1 MLIKRPLIRRTTLN
15 GRQVLTQGLP
25 RRTWHDLYHLFMTMS
40 WPRLF
45 LSYAGFFVLFNVLF
59 AAAYQLQAGDIAN
72 LNPAGYWG
80 RFFFSVETLATV
92 GYGDMHPQ
100 TVYAHVIASI
110 EIFTGM
116 MSLALIT
123 GMMFARFSR
132 PNARIL
138 FARHAVIR
146 QFDGRPTLMLR
157 AANERQNVIMEA
169 SAQLRFIRDEQTA
182 EGYRIRRIYD
192 LPLRRSEQPVF
203 LFGWSLMH
211 VLDEASPFSGAT
223 LESLQATRAFL
234 LLTIGG
240 IDENTG
246 QMLMSRHEYHAS
258 AIRWNHTFADIFISG
273 EDGID
278 RFDYSRFHDVEP
290 LRDPDADPDANAA
303 RDAHMGDAHTAPQ
316 PPVTQ
321 TATGSGSG
329 SAAASPSP
337 AR

>member
-1 MLIKRPLIRRTTLN
+1 MRRAAPVG
-15 GRQVLTQGLP
+15 GRQVVTYGLP
-25 RRTWHDLYHLFMTMS
+25 IRPWQDLYHLFMTLS

-45 LSYAGFFVLFNVLF
+45 ASYAGFFALFNLIF
-59 AAAYQLQAGDIAN
+59 AAAYQLQPGDVAN

-100 TVYAHVIASI
+100 TVYAHIIASV

-132 PNARIL
+132 PTARIL
-138 FARHAVIR
+138 FARHAVVR
-146 QFDGRPTLMLR
+146 EFDGMRTLMLR

-169 SAQLRFIRDEQTA
+169 TAQLRLVRDEQTS

-203 LFGWSLMH
+203 LYGWSLMH
-211 VLDEASPFSGAT
+211 VIDEASPLAGETS
-223 LESLQATRAFL
+223 ESLMAGKAFL

-240 IDENTG
+240 IDETTG
-246 QMLMSRHEYHAS
+246 QMLMSRQEYHPS
-258 AIRWNHTFADIFISG
+258 SLRWDHSFADIFTTG

-278 RFDYSRFHDVEP
+278 RFDYTKFHDVEP
-290 LRDPDADPDANAA
+290 LSRPEAQS
-303 RDAHMGDAHTAPQ
+303 AP
-316 PPVTQ
+316 P
-321 TATGSGSG
+321 G
-329 SAAASPSP
+329 
-337 AR
+337 

>member
-1 MLIKRPLIRRTTLN
+1 MRRTTAA
-15 GRQVLTQGLP
+15 GIRQVLTYGLP
-25 RRTWHDLYHLFMTMS
+25 RRPWQDLYHLFMTIS

-45 LSYAGFFVLFNVLF
+45 LSYGGFFAIFNLIF
-59 AAAYQLQAGDIAN
+59 AVAYQLQPNDVAN

-132 PNARIL
+132 PTARIL
-138 FARHAVIR
+138 FARHAVVR

-169 SAQLRFIRDEQTA
+169 SAQLRLLRDEMTV
-182 EGYRIRRIYD
+182 EGSRIRRIHD
-192 LPLRRSEQPVF
+192 LPLRRSEQPMF
-203 LFGWSLMH
+203 IFGWTLLH
-211 VLDEASPFSGAT
+211 VIDETSPLYGAT
-223 LESLQATRAFL
+223 PESFAASKAYL

-240 IDENTG
+240 TDDTTG
-246 QMLMSRHEYHAS
+246 QTLMSRQEYFSQSIH
-258 AIRWNHTFADIFISG
+258 WNHAFVDIFTSG
-273 EDGID
+273 EDGVD
-278 RFDYSRFHDVEP
+278 RFDYSKFHDVEP
-290 LRDPDADPDANAA
+290 L
-303 RDAHMGDAHTAPQ
+303 
-316 PPVTQ
+316 
-321 TATGSGSG
+321 GS
-329 SAAASPSP
+329 
-337 AR
+337 

>member
-1 MLIKRPLIRRTTLN
+1 MRRAGLPG
-15 GRQVLTQGLP
+15 GRQVVTYGLP
-25 RRTWHDLYHLFMTMS
+25 IRPWQDLYHLFMTLS

-45 LSYAGFFVLFNVLF
+45 ASYAGFFALFNVVF
-59 AAAYQLQAGDIAN
+59 AALYDLQPGDVAN

-110 EIFTGM
+110 EIFTGL

-132 PNARIL
+132 PTARIL
-138 FARHAVIR
+138 FARQAVIR
-146 QFDGRPTLMLR
+146 LFDGKRTLMLR

-169 SAQLRFIRDEQTA
+169 TAQLRLVRDEQTA
-182 EGYRIRRIYD
+182 EGYRMRRIYD

-211 VLDEASPFSGAT
+211 VIDEASPLAGAT
-223 LESLQATRAFL
+223 LESLQETNAFL

-240 IDENTG
+240 IDETTG
-246 QMLMSRHEYHAS
+246 QTLMSRQQYHPS
-258 AIRWNHTFADIFISG
+258 SLRWNHSFADIFTTG
-273 EDGID
+273 KDGVD
-278 RFDYSRFHDVEP
+278 RFDYTKFHDVEP
-290 LRDPDADPDANAA
+290 LDEPLDEA
-303 RDAHMGDAHTAPQ
+303 MS
-316 PPVTQ
+316 
-321 TATGSGSG
+321 TGRRLPERP
-329 SAAASPSP
+329 PSP
-337 AR
+337 

>member
-1 MLIKRPLIRRTTLN
+1 MSYPAIPRTDSGYTLPVPN
-15 GRQVLTQGLP
+15 ASPFLRGYSIGGRQVQTHGLP
-25 RRTWHDLYHLFMTMS
+25 RRRWQDLYHRFMTLS

-45 LSYAGFFVLFNVLF
+45 ASYAGFFALFNLAF
-59 AAAYQLQAGDIAN
+59 AAAYQVQHGDVAN

-100 TVYAHVIASI
+100 TVYAHIIASI

-132 PNARIL
+132 PTARIL

-146 QFDGRPTLMLR
+146 QFDGRRTLMLR

-169 SAQLRFIRDEQTA
+169 SAQLRFLRDEVTA

-211 VLDEASPFSGAT
+211 VIDEASPLAGVT
-223 LESLQATRAFL
+223 PQSLQESKAFL

-240 IDENTG
+240 IDETTG
-246 QMLMSRHEYHAS
+246 QMLMSRYEYHPDC
-258 AIRWNHTFADIFISG
+258 IRWNHSFADIFTTG
-273 EDGID
+273 EDGTD
-278 RFDYSRFHDVEP
+278 HLDYTKFHDVEP
-290 LRDPDADPDANAA
+290 Y
-303 RDAHMGDAHTAPQ
+303 
-316 PPVTQ
+316 
-321 TATGSGSG
+321 S
-329 SAAASPSP
+329 
-337 AR
+337 

>member
-1 MLIKRPLIRRTTLN
+1 VTEKLPFKRRIIAPG
-15 GRQVLTQGLP
+15 GRPVVTYGLP
-25 RRTWHDLYHLFMTMS
+25 IRPWQDLYHLFMTLS

-45 LSYAGFFVLFNVLF
+45 ASYAGFFALFNLLF
-59 AAAYQLQAGDIAN
+59 AAAYQLQPGDVAN

-100 TVYAHVIASI
+100 TVYAHIVASV

-132 PNARIL
+132 PTARIL

-146 QFDGRPTLMLR
+146 QFDGRRTLMLR

-169 SAQLRFIRDEQTA
+169 TAQLRLIRDEQTA

-203 LFGWSLMH
+203 LYGWSLMH
-211 VLDEASPFSGAT
+211 VIDEASPLVDAT
-223 LESLQATRAFL
+223 AESLKAGKAFL

-240 IDENTG
+240 IDETTG
-246 QMLMSRHEYHAS
+246 QMLMSRQEYHPS
-258 AIRWNHTFADIFISG
+258 SLRWNHSFSDIFTSG
-273 EDGID
+273 EDGVD
-278 RFDYSRFHDVEP
+278 RFDYTKFHDVEP
-290 LRDPDADPDANAA
+290 LAEPSSEPASGN
-303 RDAHMGDAHTAPQ
+303 PQ
-316 PPVTQ
+316 PP
-321 TATGSGSG
+321 
-329 SAAASPSP
+329 
-337 AR
+337 

>member
-1 MLIKRPLIRRTTLN
+1 MRRIALS
-15 GRQVLTQGLP
+15 GERHVLTYGLP
-25 RRTWHDLYHLFMTMS
+25 RRPWQDLYHLFMTMS
-40 WPRLF
+40 WPKLF
-45 LSYAGFFVLFNVLF
+45 ASYAGFVALFNLLF
-59 AAAYQLQAGDIAN
+59 AAAYQLQAGDVAN

-100 TVYAHVIASI
+100 TVYAHVIASM

-116 MSLALIT
+116 MMLALIT

-132 PNARIL
+132 PTARIL

-146 QFDGRPTLMLR
+146 QFDGVRTLMLR

-169 SAQLRFIRDEQTA
+169 TAQLRLIRDEQTA

-211 VLDEASPFSGAT
+211 VIDESSPLAAAT
-223 LESLQATRAFL
+223 FESLKAAKTFL

-240 IDENTG
+240 IDETTG
-246 QMLMSRHEYHAS
+246 QTLMSRHEYPAAS
-258 AIRWNHTFADIFISG
+258 LRWNHAFADIFTTG
-273 EDGID
+273 TDGID
-278 RFDYSRFHDVEP
+278 RFDYSKFHDVEP
-290 LRDPDADPDANAA
+290 L
-303 RDAHMGDAHTAPQ
+303 G
-316 PPVTQ
+316 PP
-321 TATGSGSG
+321 GG
-329 SAAASPSP
+329 
-337 AR
+337 